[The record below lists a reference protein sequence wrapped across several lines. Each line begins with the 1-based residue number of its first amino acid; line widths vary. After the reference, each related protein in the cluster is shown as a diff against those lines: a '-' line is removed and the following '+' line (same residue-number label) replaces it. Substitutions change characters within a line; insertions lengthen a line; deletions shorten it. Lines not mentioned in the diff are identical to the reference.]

1 MGFITKSPKH
11 SKINMLEFY
20 LDYVGF
26 IGKGLDELQAGW
38 IAMSGG
44 RQDDRIHHWA

>member
-1 MGFITKSPKH
+1 
-11 SKINMLEFY
+11 MLWLY
-20 LDYVGF
+20 VDYVGS

-44 RQDDRIHHWA
+44 CQDDRIHHRAW